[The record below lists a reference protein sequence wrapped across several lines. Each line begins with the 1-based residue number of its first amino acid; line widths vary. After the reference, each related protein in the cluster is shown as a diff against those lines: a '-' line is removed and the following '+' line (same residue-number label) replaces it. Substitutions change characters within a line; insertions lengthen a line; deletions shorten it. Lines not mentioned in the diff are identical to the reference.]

1 MSFMGTRYMAVQ
13 LLQAIRNKRQPCRV
27 EPADAKTPLMSFRKL
42 AFFAAALALAS
53 PLAAGVRPAVQ
64 PGGDIPKSF
73 QGAVP
78 PIPKGGDIPSRFAPP
93 RSEFQYVRR
102 EVTIPMRDGVKLYA
116 VLILPKQAGTF
127 PVMLDR
133 TPYSADKATSRG
145 SFGVLPENILSPLAA
160 ELVRAGYIVAYEDV
174 RGKYKSGGDYVMNRP
189 LRGPLNPT
197 AVDHSTDAYDTIDWL
212 VKNVPESNGRVGTIG
227 TSYDGFTTLMSLV
240 NPHPALKAS
249 VPINPMVD
257 VWKGDDWFHNGAFR
271 QEMISYV
278 YGQTAS
284 KDSDEDWFSG
294 GYDDYNAFLRHGSAG
309 AYGKA
314 MGMEQL
320 PFWQRLTEH
329 PAYDEYWQ
337 DQAVDRILGE
347 KPLTVPTL
355 IVGSLWDQED
365 IYGAPAVFDAVKHS
379 DSGNAHLVLGPWHH
393 GEANGAASTLGPL
406 DWGSDTGKW
415 FRKNV
420 LLPFLDQHLKGG
432 PAADIARV
440 TAFEVGPDDWQRLAD
455 WPPACARGCPAGL
468 TPLYPAAGKSLAFE
482 APSAAGFDS
491 YVSDP
496 ARPVTYRQR
505 PNISPWASGSTWR
518 FWLEDDQRFAEA
530 RPDVLTY
537 ESAPLTQPLTLRGT
551 PLVHLVASTSGTDS
565 DWVVKLIDV
574 YPPHDRDKP
583 QMGGYELAIA
593 MDVMRGRYRADPAH
607 PQPLT
612 PNAPLTYEFALPTV
626 DYVVQPGHRLMVQV
640 QSSWFPLYDRNPQTF
655 VPNIFFAKAGDY
667 RAATQKV
674 FTGPDGT
681 WIGLPVVR

>member
-1 MSFMGTRYMAVQ
+1 MSLSKF
-13 LLQAIRNKRQPCRV
+13 
-27 EPADAKTPLMSFRKL
+27 
-42 AFFAAALALAS
+42 AFLAAALALAA
-53 PLAAGVRPAVQ
+53 PAFATDHVQPAVQ

-73 QGAVP
+73 HGTVP
-78 PIPKGGDIPSRFAPP
+78 PIPKGGDIPQRFSAP
-93 RSEFQYVRR
+93 RSGFQYERR
-102 EVTIPMRDGVKLYA
+102 ELMIPMRDGVKLYA
-116 VLILPKQAGTF
+116 VLIVPKQAGKF
-127 PVMLDR
+127 PIMLDR

-145 SFGVLPENILSPLAA
+145 SFGALPENILSPLGA

-197 AVDHSTDAYDTIDWL
+197 AVDHATDAYDTIDWL
-212 VKNVPESNGRVGTIG
+212 VKNVAESNGKVGTIG

-278 YGQTAS
+278 YGQTATR
-284 KDSDEDWFSG
+284 DSDEDWFSA
-294 GYDDYNAFLRHGSAG
+294 GYDDYNNYLRYGSAG

-314 MGMEQL
+314 MGMDQL

-329 PAYDEYWQ
+329 PDYDEYWQ
-337 DQAVDRILGE
+337 DQAVDRILART
-347 KPLTVPTL
+347 PLTVPTL
-355 IVGSLWDQED
+355 IVGSEWDQED
-365 IYGAPAVFDAVKHS
+365 IYGAPAAFDAVKAS
-379 DSGNAHLVLGPWHH
+379 PNAHLVLGPWHH

-415 FRKNV
+415 FRENV
-420 LLPFLDQHLKGG
+420 LMPFLDQNLKGG
-432 PAADIARV
+432 PPANIARV
-440 TAFEVGPDDWQRLAD
+440 TAFDVGPDRWQRLND
-455 WPPACARGCPAGL
+455 WPVACATGCSAGL
-468 TPLYPAAGKSLAFE
+468 ERLYLLPYHGLGFDAEVGKT
-482 APSAAGFDS
+482 FDS

-505 PNISPWASGSTWR
+505 PNLSPWATGSTWR
-518 FWLEDDQRFAEA
+518 YWLEDDQRFAEA
-530 RPDVLTY
+530 RPDVLSYAT
-537 ESAPLTQPLTLRGT
+537 EPLTQPLSLKGT

-574 YPPHDRDKP
+574 YPAHYPQKP
-583 QMGGYELAIA
+583 EMGGYELAIA
-593 MDVMRGRYRADPAH
+593 MDVMRGRYRTDPAH

-612 PNAPLTYEFALPTV
+612 PNAPLTYEFALPNV
-626 DYVVQPGHRLMVQV
+626 DYTVEPGHRLMVQV

-655 VPNIFFAKAGDY
+655 VPNIFFAKPADY
-667 RAATQKV
+667 RSATQTV
-674 FTGPDGT
+674 FTGADGT
-681 WIGLPVVR
+681 WIGLPIIK